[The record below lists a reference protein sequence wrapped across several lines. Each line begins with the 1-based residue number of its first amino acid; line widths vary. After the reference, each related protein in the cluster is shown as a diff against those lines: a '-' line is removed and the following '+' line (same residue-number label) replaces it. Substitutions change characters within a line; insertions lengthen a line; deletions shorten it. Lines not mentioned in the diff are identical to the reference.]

1 MKLSNR
7 TYDTI
12 KLIALACVPILAFIA
27 SVCTIWNVPH
37 AEQITA
43 TLTAFDTMLGALVVV
58 LAKIY
63 NKVVPSE
70 HDNEIDAMGAGEEEA
85 EKAVEDYEDGEDDE

>member
-1 MKLSNR
+1 MSNK

-43 TLTAFDTMLGALVVV
+43 TLTAFDTMLGALVIV
-58 LAKIY
+58 LAKVY

-70 HDNEIDAMGAGEEEA
+70 HDNEVDAMGMGDKDA
-85 EKAVEDYEDGEDDE
+85 EDGEGDE